1 MFFRT
6 DYLKENFDS
15 LEEKIEN
22 IGGFFNKDFDL
33 IIEEIKKSK
42 KELIDNS
49 KKNTHRICREINGV
63 VRTQNQTNE
72 YLKSISTTM
81 ENIIEKIEIERMKN
95 KRLEWEK
102 SVEERIEKILN
113 LELKNVPLIEI
124 MHFLR
129 ENECNDANMFE
140 PLYSHIYLI
149 DKFCGGIEQLRYINN
164 K

>member
-49 KKNTHRICREINGV
+49 KKNTHRICRKINGV

-81 ENIIEKIEIERMKN
+81 ENIIEKIEIERIKN
-95 KRLEWEK
+95 KRLEWENT
-102 SVEERIEKILN
+102 VTERIGNILS
-113 LELKNVPLIEI
+113 LGLKNVPLIEI
-124 MHFLR
+124 MNFLR
-129 ENECNDANMFE
+129 ENECNDLE